1 MIFFFYYNPARV
13 WPFDPSLR
21 PIGIPWPLTC
31 YSDSWAAA
39 SLEPVS
45 RLIHSHSA
53 YTESD
58 RLVFAIK
65 ILSSCGCMDI
75 NVLVTLLSSIYCWLV
90 TLFLLSTHSSFFFFS
105 LIFNFL
111 CVLSG
116 VFFFSY
122 KVWTAVLCY
131 LKESRCAA
139 GLFLKLR
146 FPIPEI
152 PFAKCL
158 FPGCCFPVCLF
169 QPGDVCDTDWSFILL
184 DRPTGK
190 WCLYRRHPSCF
201 ASYFALCFFSPLH
214 VL

>member
-1 MIFFFYYNPARV
+1 
-13 WPFDPSLR
+13 
-21 PIGIPWPLTC
+21 
-31 YSDSWAAA
+31 
-39 SLEPVS
+39 
-45 RLIHSHSA
+45 
-53 YTESD
+53 
-58 RLVFAIK
+58 
-65 ILSSCGCMDI
+65 MDI

-116 VFFFSY
+116 FFFFLY

-169 QPGDVCDTDWSFILL
+169 QPGDVCDTDCPFILL

-190 WCLYRRHPSCF
+190 LCLYRLDPSCF
-201 ASYFALCFFSPLH
+201 ASYFALCHYFFYFFSTSYSDVLVVHGGTVLQILRTLLFH
-214 VL
+214 VQCLKTPCVFNAVSYVAFQ